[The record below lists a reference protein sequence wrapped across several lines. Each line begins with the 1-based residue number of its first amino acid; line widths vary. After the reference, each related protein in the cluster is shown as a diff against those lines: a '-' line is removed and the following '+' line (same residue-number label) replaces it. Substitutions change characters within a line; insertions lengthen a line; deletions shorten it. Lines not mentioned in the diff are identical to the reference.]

1 MTRVST
7 VLASLRHRS
16 IDRFTLITVG

>member
-16 IDRFTLITVG
+16 IDRFTLIIVG